1 MLELWNRGR
10 ELRAL
15 RALDAATALLTEGVG
30 EAGMA
35 VLQRLLATVFECGT
49 GGASAAVELARAGDA
64 LIGLPLDTGQ
74 TEVAARAWLAEAH
87 RQRTLERAQE
97 TSTDPVQAEEE
108 LLKHPAWALHQLDP
122 LARRIRLVHASTG
135 RAATEVS
142 RAAGLEGHLLARW
155 SRGATRP
162 DAKQRRAL
170 ARALGLAPGWL
181 GVQRDTIPDIVLYQ
195 ADGGCPCGVGVARF
209 AASALDERPLKAA
222 WGRLGLYCTGC
233 GQPYL
238 VEPDGRFHPVPAI
251 GTGRFVHQFGALA
264 EGVKPD
270 GVLGLELSQPWPLA
284 HWYSPAGLNRRGT
297 LRVPEAYRSP
307 PSAAAEAD

>member
-1 MLELWNRGR
+1 MLELWNKGR

-15 RALDAATALLTEGVG
+15 RALDAASALLTAGVG

-35 VLQRLLATVFECGT
+35 VLQRLLAIVFECGT
-49 GGASAAVELARAGDA
+49 GGASAAVELSRAEDA
-64 LIGLPLDTGQ
+64 LIGLPLDTEQ
-74 TEVAARAWLAEAH
+74 TEAAARAWLAEAH
-87 RQRTLERAQE
+87 RQRALERAQE
-97 TSTDPVQAEEE
+97 TGGDPEQAEEA
-108 LLKHPAWALHQLDP
+108 LLSHPAWMLHQLDP
-122 LARRIRLVHASTG
+122 LARRIRLVHASSG
-135 RAATEVS
+135 RTAAEVS

-162 DAKQRRAL
+162 DAGQRRAL

-181 GVQRDTIPDIVLYQ
+181 GVQRDTMPDIVLYQ

-222 WGRLGLYCTGC
+222 WGQLGLFCTGC

-251 GTGRFVHQFGALA
+251 GTGRYTHQFGALA
-264 EGVKPD
+264 EGVQPD
-270 GVLGLELSQPWPLA
+270 GSLGPELSRPWPLA
-284 HWYSPAGLNRRGT
+284 QWYSPAGLNHRGA
-297 LRVPEAYRSP
+297 LRIPDVYRAP
-307 PSAAAEAD
+307 PSAAAE

>member
-15 RALDAATALLTEGVG
+15 RALDAASALLATGVG

-35 VLQRLLATVFECGT
+35 VLQRLLATVFECGA
-49 GGASAAVELARAGDA
+49 GGTSAGVELARAEDA

-74 TEVAARAWLAEAH
+74 SEGAARAWLAEAH
-87 RQRTLERAQE
+87 RQRSLERAQE
-97 TSTDPVQAEEE
+97 TGTDPVQAEQ
-108 LLKHPAWALHQLDP
+108 LLLQHPVWTLHQLDP

-135 RAATEVS
+135 RTAAEVS

-155 SRGATRP
+155 SRGTTRP
-162 DAKQRRAL
+162 DAGQRRAL

-181 GVQRDTIPDIVLYQ
+181 GVQRDTVPDLVLYQ
-195 ADGGCPCGVGVARF
+195 SDGRCPCGIGAARF
-209 AASALDERPLKAA
+209 AAAALDERPLKAA

-238 VEPDGRFHPVPAI
+238 VEPDGRFHPAPAI
-251 GTGRFVHQFGALA
+251 GTGRFVHEYGAVA
-264 EGVKPD
+264 DGVQPD
-270 GVLGLELSQPWPLA
+270 GLLGAELSQPWPLP
-284 HWYSPAGLNRRGT
+284 HWYSPAGLNRRGS
-297 LRVPEAYRSP
+297 LRIPEVYRSP
-307 PSAAAEAD
+307 PSAAAAE